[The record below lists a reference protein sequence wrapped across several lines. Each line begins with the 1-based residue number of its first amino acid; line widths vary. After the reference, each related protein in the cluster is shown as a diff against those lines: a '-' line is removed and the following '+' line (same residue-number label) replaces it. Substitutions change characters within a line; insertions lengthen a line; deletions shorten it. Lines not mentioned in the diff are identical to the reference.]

1 MPEAPAPS
9 SPAAQAPARPRK
21 MLGERLVDRGVITE
35 RQLELAM
42 REQKRT
48 GTMLGEI
55 LTSLG
60 FVTQQMLSA
69 ALAEQG
75 GVSFVDLGDRLIPEE
90 VLALV
95 PEGMAR
101 RLNVLPLDHQGP
113 ELTLAMA
120 NIYDIEALGEVE
132 AHTRLRVKVV
142 GAPEE
147 DIHAKISE
155 AYGEQRSIEEL
166 IEEAIQSAVGEGRG
180 GSDQELLPIVKVVDQ
195 LMLKAVKD
203 RATDLHVQPSERTV
217 LTRYR
222 VDGALQQGPSLPK
235 AIQNAVIA
243 RLKIMA
249 EVNIAESRLPQDGK
263 FRITLGR
270 RQFDVRASFL
280 PNTHGEKVVLRVL
293 DKSKL
298 IMGIEQLGM
307 PPAILGHFKTIL
319 ERPHGVIL
327 VTGPTGSGKTTTLY
341 SALNSINT
349 SDRCIVTVEDPV
361 EYELPL
367 ITQVQVNVKAG
378 LTFAAGLRSILR
390 QDPDIILIGE
400 IRDGETAG
408 IAMRAAM
415 TGHLVLSTLHT
426 NDPVGAI
433 PRLRDMGVSRLEL
446 AAALQGIHA
455 QRLVRM
461 NCIHCKEAYQPEA
474 EDLLLLPPDQRRG
487 NWMRGVGCPACEHK
501 GTRGRKP
508 IHDLLYISPA
518 VRELVANDGSLADI
532 EAQARKEGKTSLF
545 DHALSLA
552 QDGMIPLSEAIR
564 VTMVEE

>member
-1 MPEAPAPS
+1 MTDTPSTPPVAAPPK
-9 SPAAQAPARPRK
+9 PRK
-21 MLGERLVDRGVITE
+21 MLGERLVDRGLITD

-55 LTSLG
+55 LTILG
-60 FVTQQMLSA
+60 FVTPQMLSA

-75 GVSFVDLGDRLIPEE
+75 GVTFVDLADRLVTKEI
-90 VLALV
+90 LALL
-95 PEGMAR
+95 PEALSR
-101 RLNVLPLDHQGP
+101 RLAVLPLDRQGQD
-113 ELTLAMA
+113 LTLAMA
-120 NIYDIEALGEVE
+120 NIYDIEAIGEVE
-132 AHTRLRVKVV
+132 AFTRLRVKVV

-147 DIHAKISE
+147 DIHAKINE
-155 AYGEQRSIEEL
+155 AYGGQRSIEEL
-166 IEEAIQSAVGEGRG
+166 IEEAIQSAVGDPRG
-180 GSDQELLPIVKVVDQ
+180 ADDRELLPIVKLVDQ
-195 LMLKAVKD
+195 LLLKAVKD
-203 RATDLHVQPSERTV
+203 RATDIHVQPSERTM
-217 LTRYR
+217 LTRFR

-249 EVNIAESRLPQDGK
+249 EVNIAESRSPQDGK
-263 FRITLGR
+263 FRVTLGR
-270 RQFDVRASFL
+270 KSFDVRASFL
-280 PNTHGEKVVLRVL
+280 PSTHGEKVVLRIL

-298 IMGIEQLGM
+298 IMGLEQLGM
-307 PPAILGHFKTIL
+307 PPLIHAHFKAVL

-367 ITQVQVNVKAG
+367 ITQVQVNVKAN
-378 LTFAAGLRSILR
+378 LTFASGLRSILR

-426 NDPVGAI
+426 NDPVGAL
-433 PRLRDMGVSRLEL
+433 PRLKDMGVSKLEI
-446 AAALQGIHA
+446 AAAMQCIHA

-461 NCIHCKEAYQPEA
+461 NCIHCKEAYVPES
-474 EDLLLLPPDQRRG
+474 EELLLLRTEQRQG
-487 NWMRGVGCPACEHK
+487 NWMRGIGCKACEQK

-508 IHDLLYISPA
+508 IHDLLYISPGI
-518 VRELVANDGSLADI
+518 RELIASDAPLADV
-532 EAQARKEGKTSLF
+532 EAQARKEGKTSLY
-545 DHALSLA
+545 DHALTLA
-552 QDGMIPLSEAIR
+552 QEGLIPLSEALR
-564 VTMVEE
+564 VTMAEE